1 MTNEEL
7 ARGLWRKAESRY
19 RTVHEAIRQ
28 EDFAYAIRSAQEC
41 VELCLKA
48 LLISAGV
55 DPPKWHD
62 VGSVLLDHTQRF
74 PSLDRSLLEE
84 MAFISRNLRG
94 DRERSM
100 YGDEMLGLS
109 PDRLYSQFD
118 GETAQ
123 GWAEKVFGVC
133 AGFLRNNR
141 E

>member
-1 MTNEEL
+1 MTNEDL
-7 ARGLWRKAESRY
+7 AHGLWRQAESRY
-19 RTVHEAIRQ
+19 RTVQEAIRQ
-28 EDFAYAIRSAQEC
+28 EDYAYAIRSAQEC

-48 LLISAGV
+48 LLISVGV

-62 VGSVLLDHTQRF
+62 VGSVLLDHAQRF

-100 YGDEMLGLS
+100 YGDEGLGLS
-109 PDRLYSQFD
+109 PDRLYSRFD

-123 GWAEKVFGVC
+123 GWAEKVYRTCSKF
-133 AGFLRNNR
+133 FQD
-141 E
+141 

>member
-1 MTNEEL
+1 M
-7 ARGLWRKAESRY
+7 
-19 RTVHEAIRQ
+19 
-28 EDFAYAIRSAQEC
+28 
-41 VELCLKA
+41 
-48 LLISAGV
+48 
-55 DPPKWHD
+55 P
-62 VGSVLLDHTQRF
+62 QRF

-100 YGDEMLGLS
+100 YGDEILGLS

-133 AGFLRNNR
+133 AGLLRNNR
-141 E
+141 EERLFASLPLVTSGNLTLVFFFHFNPNLGKREKLLLKMAPVFKPKFMSWV